1 MPLARSTRT
10 NDRLCTP
17 QHFPFPFVYAMELD
31 PSFAIPMIYDL
42 SQPVFHDAP
51 QWATYPSITV
61 TLEYKIATD
70 GFNAEH
76 VKLTTHSGTHIDAP
90 FHFIPNAESV
100 SDLPLEHFVAPA
112 IALDFRSKTPK
123 SNINA
128 ADLHKLLAE
137 RDVRGHIVLLNTGW
151 GEKRNFTKEYL
162 EQYPY
167 LSGDGA
173 EFLVAKGIKGVGT
186 DCLSIGGFEDG
197 QGPPAHNALL
207 GNKKLIVEDL
217 RIPETLLDGKIRWFA
232 AFPIRLKGA
241 SAGWTRAIAWDEGEF
256 SAPL

>member
-1 MPLARSTRT
+1 
-10 NDRLCTP
+10 
-17 QHFPFPFVYAMELD
+17 
-31 PSFAIPMIYDL
+31 MIYDL

-61 TLEYKIATD
+61 TLEHRIATD

-90 FHFIPNAESV
+90 FHFVPDAETV

-112 IALDFRSKTPK
+112 VALNFQSKTPK

-128 ADLHKLLAE
+128 TDLSAALDG
-137 RDVRGHIVLLNTGW
+137 RDVTGFVVLLKTGW
-151 GEKRNFTKEYL
+151 GEKRGFTKEYL

-167 LSGDGA
+167 LTGDGA
-173 EFLVAKGIKGVGT
+173 ELLVSKGIKGVGT

-197 QGPPAHNALL
+197 QGPPAHEALL
-207 GNKKLIVEDL
+207 GAKKLIVEDMQ
-217 RIPETLLDGKIRWFA
+217 IPETLLDGRTRWFA
-232 AFPIRLKGA
+232 AFPIKMKGA
-241 SAGWTRAIAWDEGEF
+241 SAAWTRAIAWDEGEF
-256 SAPL
+256 STPL